1 MGYKRKEYNLI
12 LIPWITKEKSKSKTM
27 DNKRKEYNLIPYSKA
42 MDYKRKEYN
51 LILKPWITKE
61 KSITLF

>member
-1 MGYKRKEYNLI
+1 
-12 LIPWITKEKSKSKTM
+12 
-27 DNKRKEYNLIPYSKA
+27 

-61 KSITLF
+61 KSITLYLKTMDYKRKEYNLF

>member
-1 MGYKRKEYNLI
+1 MDYKRKEYNLI
-12 LIPWITKEKSKSKTM
+12 LKPWITKEKSITLLTK
-27 DNKRKEYNLIPYSKA
+27 PYSKA

>member
-1 MGYKRKEYNLI
+1 MDYKRKEYNLI
-12 LIPWITKEKSKSKTM
+12 LKPWITKEKSITFILKT
-27 DNKRKEYNLIPYSKA
+27 

>member
-1 MGYKRKEYNLI
+1 MDYKRKEYNSLQ
-12 LIPWITKEKSKSKTM
+12 K
-27 DNKRKEYNLIPYSKA
+27 KRVSKA

>member
-1 MGYKRKEYNLI
+1 MD
-12 LIPWITKEKSKSKTM
+12 TKEKS
-27 DNKRKEYNLIPYSKA
+27 IPYSKA

>member
-1 MGYKRKEYNLI
+1 MDYKRKEYNLI
-12 LIPWITKEKSKSKTM
+12 LKP
-27 DNKRKEYNLIPYSKA
+27 KRKEYYSKA

>member
-1 MGYKRKEYNLI
+1 MDYKLEIEYN
-12 LIPWITKEKSKSKTM
+12 
-27 DNKRKEYNLIPYSKA
+27 PYSMYSS

>member
-1 MGYKRKEYNLI
+1 
-12 LIPWITKEKSKSKTM
+12 
-27 DNKRKEYNLIPYSKA
+27 

-61 KSITLF
+61 KSITKAGLQKKRVN

>member
-1 MGYKRKEYNLI
+1 MDYKRKEN
-12 LIPWITKEKSKSKTM
+12 SKT
-27 DNKRKEYNLIPYSKA
+27 

>member
-1 MGYKRKEYNLI
+1 
-12 LIPWITKEKSKSKTM
+12 M
-27 DNKRKEYNLIPYSKA
+27 DYKRKEYNLIPYSKA

>member
-1 MGYKRKEYNLI
+1 MDYKRKEYNLI
-12 LIPWITKEKSKSKTM
+12 LIPWNT
-27 DNKRKEYNLIPYSKA
+27 NSKA

-51 LILKPWITKE
+51 LILKPWITKQ

>member
-1 MGYKRKEYNLI
+1 MDYKRKEYNLI
-12 LIPWITKEKSKSKTM
+12 LKPWIT
-27 DNKRKEYNLIPYSKA
+27 KA

>member
-1 MGYKRKEYNLI
+1 MDYKRKEYKVLNTL
-12 LIPWITKEKSKSKTM
+12 
-27 DNKRKEYNLIPYSKA
+27 YSKA

>member
-1 MGYKRKEYNLI
+1 MDYERKEYNLI
-12 LIPWITKEKSKSKTM
+12 LKPWIEYNYSKT
-27 DNKRKEYNLIPYSKA
+27 

>member
-1 MGYKRKEYNLI
+1 
-12 LIPWITKEKSKSKTM
+12 
-27 DNKRKEYNLIPYSKA
+27 

-61 KSITLF
+61 KSITLFYTMDYKRKEYNLILKPWITKEKSITLF

>member
-1 MGYKRKEYNLI
+1 MDYKRKEYNLI
-12 LIPWITKEKSKSKTM
+12 LKPWITKEKSIK
-27 DNKRKEYNLIPYSKA
+27 PYSKPYS

>member
-1 MGYKRKEYNLI
+1 MDYKRKENNL
-12 LIPWITKEKSKSKTM
+12 TKTM
-27 DNKRKEYNLIPYSKA
+27 E
-42 MDYKRKEYN
+42 KEYN

>member
-1 MGYKRKEYNLI
+1 
-12 LIPWITKEKSKSKTM
+12 
-27 DNKRKEYNLIPYSKA
+27 

-61 KSITLF
+61 KSITLFLILKDHGLQKKRV

>member
-1 MGYKRKEYNLI
+1 MDYKRKEYNLI
-12 LIPWITKEKSKSKTM
+12 LKPCSIIIQKITKEK
-27 DNKRKEYNLIPYSKA
+27 
-42 MDYKRKEYN
+42 YN

>member
-1 MGYKRKEYNLI
+1 
-12 LIPWITKEKSKSKTM
+12 
-27 DNKRKEYNLIPYSKA
+27 

-61 KSITLF
+61 TKESSNLILKPWITKEKSITLF

>member
-1 MGYKRKEYNLI
+1 
-12 LIPWITKEKSKSKTM
+12 
-27 DNKRKEYNLIPYSKA
+27 

-61 KSITLF
+61 KSITLKANLDYKRKEYNLILKPWITKEKSITLF

>member
-1 MGYKRKEYNLI
+1 
-12 LIPWITKEKSKSKTM
+12 
-27 DNKRKEYNLIPYSKA
+27 

-61 KSITLF
+61 KSIKEYNLILKPWITKEKITLF

>member
-1 MGYKRKEYNLI
+1 
-12 LIPWITKEKSKSKTM
+12 
-27 DNKRKEYNLIPYSKA
+27 

-61 KSITLF
+61 KSITLDYKRKEYNLILKPWITKEKSITLF

>member
-1 MGYKRKEYNLI
+1 MEYKRKDI
-12 LIPWITKEKSKSKTM
+12 QSKIM
-27 DNKRKEYNLIPYSKA
+27 DN
-42 MDYKRKEYN
+42 KRKEYN

>member
-1 MGYKRKEYNLI
+1 
-12 LIPWITKEKSKSKTM
+12 
-27 DNKRKEYNLIPYSKA
+27 

-61 KSITLF
+61 KSITSKKALWITKEKSITLF

>member
-1 MGYKRKEYNLI
+1 MDYERKEYNLI
-12 LIPWITKEKSKSKTM
+12 LKPWITKENSIKG
-27 DNKRKEYNLIPYSKA
+27 
-42 MDYKRKEYN
+42 KEYN

>member
-1 MGYKRKEYNLI
+1 MDYKRKEYNLI
-12 LIPWITKEKSKSKTM
+12 TITKEKSIT
-27 DNKRKEYNLIPYSKA
+27 LKA

>member
-1 MGYKRKEYNLI
+1 MDYKRKEYNLI
-12 LIPWITKEKSKSKTM
+12 LKPWIK
-27 DNKRKEYNLIPYSKA
+27 NG
-42 MDYKRKEYN
+42 KEYN

>member
-1 MGYKRKEYNLI
+1 MDYKRKEYNLI
-12 LIPWITKEKSKSKTM
+12 LKPWITKEKITKTM
-27 DNKRKEYNLIPYSKA
+27 E
-42 MDYKRKEYN
+42 KRKEYN

>member
-1 MGYKRKEYNLI
+1 
-12 LIPWITKEKSKSKTM
+12 
-27 DNKRKEYNLIPYSKA
+27 

-61 KSITLF
+61 KSITFNTKEKSLKPWITKEKITLF

>member
-1 MGYKRKEYNLI
+1 
-12 LIPWITKEKSKSKTM
+12 
-27 DNKRKEYNLIPYSKA
+27 

-61 KSITLF
+61 KSIKRKEYNLILKPWITKEKSITLF

>member
-1 MGYKRKEYNLI
+1 MDYKRKEYNLI
-12 LIPWITKEKSKSKTM
+12 L
-27 DNKRKEYNLIPYSKA
+27 NGHGLQARKEYSKPYCKA

-51 LILKPWITKE
+51 LILKPWIMKE

>member
-1 MGYKRKEYNLI
+1 
-12 LIPWITKEKSKSKTM
+12 
-27 DNKRKEYNLIPYSKA
+27 

-61 KSITLF
+61 KSIPYSKDGLQKKRV

>member
-1 MGYKRKEYNLI
+1 MDYKRKEYNLI
-12 LIPWITKEKSKSKTM
+12 LKPWITKEKSIT
-27 DNKRKEYNLIPYSKA
+27 YSKA